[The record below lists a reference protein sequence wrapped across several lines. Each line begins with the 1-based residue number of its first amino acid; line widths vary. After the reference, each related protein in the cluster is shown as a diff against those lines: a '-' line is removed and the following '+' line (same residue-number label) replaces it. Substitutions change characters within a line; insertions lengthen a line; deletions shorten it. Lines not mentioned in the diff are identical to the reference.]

1 MKRILL
7 HLLLLTPILGLS
19 QTKPSFELEGKN
31 IKDASKVYVLH
42 YSFDDDAQVIDSAIV
57 KDGSFTLKKQFA
69 GTAYAGVLFRDQFES
84 QQANPKDFFFYLSP
98 GKTVIDFADKPKV
111 IDGGVETKRYLKYL
125 EDMEASKAI
134 FNTAEYKAER
144 KEIDSLKGK
153 IRILQSALD
162 AKYGHPGEGRIK
174 TKIDFIKNNPSS
186 DMSLVLLET
195 LAGSEPD
202 VATIEPLLHSLSREL
217 QATNKAKR
225 LASLLKGMEL
235 KIGAK
240 AFDFEQPDT
249 DGKSIKLSDFKGK
262 YVLVDFW
269 ASWCVPCRKEN
280 PNLVAAYNKF
290 RSKNFEILG
299 VSLDNKKDNWVKAIA
314 EDKLDW
320 KHVSDLKGWRN
331 AAAEMYAVRA
341 VPSNVLLDPH
351 GVIVAKDLR
360 GEELEA
366 TLAKILK

>member
-1 MKRILL
+1 L

-144 KEIDSLKGK
+144 
-153 IRILQSALD
+153 
-162 AKYGHPGEGRIK
+162 
-174 TKIDFIKNNPSS
+174 
-186 DMSLVLLET
+186 
-195 LAGSEPD
+195 
-202 VATIEPLLHSLSREL
+202 
-217 QATNKAKR
+217 
-225 LASLLKGMEL
+225 
-235 KIGAK
+235 
-240 AFDFEQPDT
+240 
-249 DGKSIKLSDFKGK
+249 
-262 YVLVDFW
+262 
-269 ASWCVPCRKEN
+269 
-280 PNLVAAYNKF
+280 
-290 RSKNFEILG
+290 
-299 VSLDNKKDNWVKAIA
+299 
-314 EDKLDW
+314 
-320 KHVSDLKGWRN
+320 
-331 AAAEMYAVRA
+331 
-341 VPSNVLLDPH
+341 
-351 GVIVAKDLR
+351 
-360 GEELEA
+360 
-366 TLAKILK
+366 